1 MPAQSEYIERV
12 KVEHKVEWLKEKAL
26 DFQTEINRIIKELNV
41 QFHSRGRNKIMECLQ
56 FGGNR
61 EFWSS
66 FPDEEEI
73 KCYFQHC
80 CYYAIKKIGFMGT
93 DKNIIC
99 AIIVTEAN
107 RRNLFVYYL
116 PITEQW
122 RVKAMSNNRSGNGNK
137 LQQRNEYGDPMYIA
151 QRNISK
157 PLLCHSEFWK
167 QRGGER
173 SYSTLQEN
181 FYREISKR
189 YGAKR
194 GESTSRLK
202 YTARAQ
208 AERFCRCG
216 SDDNNILPP
225 IKGIWI

>member
-1 MPAQSEYIERV
+1 
-12 KVEHKVEWLKEKAL
+12 
-26 DFQTEINRIIKELNV
+26 
-41 QFHSRGRNKIMECLQ
+41 
-56 FGGNR
+56 
-61 EFWSS
+61 
-66 FPDEEEI
+66 
-73 KCYFQHC
+73 
-80 CYYAIKKIGFMGT
+80 
-93 DKNIIC
+93 
-99 AIIVTEAN
+99 
-107 RRNLFVYYL
+107 
-116 PITEQW
+116 
-122 RVKAMSNNRSGNGNK
+122 MSNKRSGNGNK

-173 SYSTLQEN
+173 SYSTLQES
-181 FYREISKR
+181 FYSEISKR